1 MRICLV
7 DNRRPGPVSGEVAG
21 YVAELGPVLAE
32 DHKVTILAL
41 DPQLLS
47 IADTVMRL
55 RRTIFATGPEIVHLN
70 NVRGLLLA
78 AVRLA
83 VGSDA
88 APFQPALVLGLHDDR
103 LRRRS
108 AGWQRRL
115 TGSIRLVVSPS
126 ARLLDEHLADGF
138 FAGAM
143 HIVIPYGMPYHAA
156 HLVEAYRRVLI
167 DRRTG
172 DLGRAA

>member
-1 MRICLV
+1 MRICLI
-7 DNRRPGPVSGEVAG
+7 DNRRPGTVSDEAAS
-21 YVAELGPVLAE
+21 YVAELGPALAE
-32 DHKVTILAL
+32 EHKVAILTL
-41 DPQLLS
+41 DPGLASLPQ
-47 IADTVMRL
+47 TVL
-55 RRTIFATGPEIVHLN
+55 RVRRAISSGHPEIVHLN
-70 NVRGLLLA
+70 QATAVMLL

-83 VGSDA
+83 AGSDA

-108 AGWQRRL
+108 LAWHRRL
-115 TGSIRLVVSPS
+115 TGSVRLVVSPS

-138 FAGAM
+138 FPSAIHA
-143 HIVIPYGMPYHAA
+143 VIPYGLPYHAS
-156 HLVEAYRRVLI
+156 HLTQAYRRLLI

>member
-7 DNRRPGPVSGEVAG
+7 DNRQPGPISSEAAG
-21 YVAELGPVLAE
+21 YVGELGPALAE
-32 DHKVTILAL
+32 EHKVAVLQL
-41 DPQLLS
+41 DPGAVALPN
-47 IADTVMRL
+47 TVLRL
-55 RRTIFATGPEIVHLN
+55 RRAIAREQPEIVHLN
-70 NVRGLLLA
+70 QVSGLMLA
-78 AVRLA
+78 GIRVA

-88 APFQPALVLGLHDDR
+88 APFQPVLVLGLHDDR

-108 AGWQRRL
+108 AGWHRRL
-115 TGSIRLVVSPS
+115 TDSIRLVVSPS

-138 FAGAM
+138 FAHAM
-143 HIVIPYGMPYHAA
+143 HAVIPYGTPYHAA
-156 HLVEAYRRVLI
+156 RLVDAYRRLLI